1 MFTTPFTLSNP
12 LECLEALL
20 YTLIDTDTNTTADP
34 SIFTV
39 DSTGSVIVNTDDP
52 ANC

>member
-12 LECLEALL
+12 LECLEVLL
-20 YTLIDTDTNTTADP
+20 YTLIDTDTNSAADP

-39 DSTGSVIVNTDDP
+39 DSSGSVIVNSDDP